1 MCGLVGYLGSGDRD
15 ILEAMA
21 RSLRHRGPDEE
32 GCFIEGDVGMAYRR
46 LSILDPER
54 GRQPLFSE
62 DGQIVVVCNGEL
74 YNHLELRRELQ
85 CRGHRFA
92 TNSDA
97 EVLVHL
103 YEELG
108 PGLVGHLEGMFA
120 LALWDRS
127 RRRLVLGRDRMGIK
141 PLHYWTD
148 GARVV
153 FGSEIR
159 ALLAHPRVPGSL
171 DRCALDQYLTF
182 DYVPAPRTLF
192 LEIRK
197 LPAAHTLVCEVG
209 TIRLERYWQ
218 PRIQPERGV
227 PEAEWEERFL
237 GELRASVRR
246 HMMADVPLGAFLSGG
261 LDSSTLVALMAECGP
276 VRTFS
281 VAFQEESF
289 DESGPARQVAALF
302 GTEHHEEVFTA
313 ERCLELLPHLPQVLD
328 EPLAD
333 PSVLPTWFL
342 SRMTRPH
349 VKVALSGEGGDELLA
364 GYPTYPAAHL
374 AEALRRLP
382 RPLLRA
388 LRNLVER
395 LPVSTRNW
403 SLDFR
408 LKRFLKY
415 LEEAPGPR
423 QVLWAGSF
431 SPAEKAGLYG
441 PGMQGRWETFAPL
454 DGLPREGLDLTSG
467 LLLQD
472 LTLYLADDLLTKLDR
487 ASMACSLEARV
498 PFLHAPLVE
507 LAARIPPDLKLRGLT
522 GKRLLKRATRRL
534 VPRAIRRRPK
544 KGFGIPLGEWLK
556 GPLRPWLLD
565 LLGDVGRE
573 DLFRPQAVERL
584 VDQHMRGQA
593 DHRKLLWTLA
603 VFLQWRRAW
612 CPSGP

>member
-21 RSLRHRGPDEE
+21 RSLRHRGPDED
-32 GCFIEGDVGMAYRR
+32 GHFVEGDVGMAHRR
-46 LSILDPER
+46 LWILDQAQ

-62 DGQIVVVCNGEL
+62 DGRVVAVCNGEI
-74 YNHLELRRELQ
+74 YNHLELRVELQ
-85 CRGHRFA
+85 SRGHRFA
-92 TNSDA
+92 TLSDA
-97 EVLVHL
+97 EVLLHL
-103 YEELG
+103 YEEQG
-108 PGLVGHLEGMFA
+108 PGLVERLEGMFA
-120 LALWDRS
+120 LALWDRPH
-127 RRRLVLGRDRMGIK
+127 RRLVLARDRLGIK

-148 GARVV
+148 GTRLV

-159 ALLAHPRVPGSL
+159 ALLAHPVVPRHL
-171 DRCALDQYLTF
+171 DRDALDQYLTF

-192 LEIRK
+192 RGIRK
-197 LPAAHTLVCEVG
+197 LPAAHTLVCDSR
-209 TIRLERYWQ
+209 TIRLERYWE
-218 PRIQPERGV
+218 PRFQPERGV
-227 PEAEWEERFL
+227 PEDEWEERFL
-237 GELRASVRR
+237 SELRASVRR
-246 HMMADVPLGAFLSGG
+246 HLMADVPLGAFLSGG

-289 DESGPARQVAALF
+289 DESGPARRVAARF

-313 ERCLELLPHLPQVLD
+313 ARCCELLPHLPQVLD

-333 PSVLPTWFL
+333 ASILPTWFL
-342 SRMTRPH
+342 SRMARPH

-388 LRNLVER
+388 LRALAER

-408 LKRFLKY
+408 IKRFLRH
-415 LEEAPGPR
+415 LEEPPGPR
-423 QVLWAGSF
+423 QVLWVGSF
-431 SPAEKAGLYG
+431 SPTEKAGIYG
-441 PGMQGRWETFAPL
+441 PLMQEHHDTFAPL
-454 DGLPREGLDLTSG
+454 DTLPGEDLDLTSR

-472 LTLYLADDLLTKLDR
+472 LRLYLADDLLTKLDR

-498 PFLHAPLVE
+498 PFLHPPLVE
-507 LAARIPPDLKLRGLT
+507 LTTRIPPELKLRGLT

-534 VPRAIRRRPK
+534 LPRDIRLRPK
-544 KGFGIPLGEWLK
+544 KGFGIPLGDWLK
-556 GPLRPWLLD
+556 GPLRPWLMD
-565 LLGDVGRE
+565 LLSDVGRH

-584 VDQHMRGQA
+584 VDEHMGGQA
-593 DHRKLLWTLA
+593 DHRKQLWNLA

-612 CPSGP
+612 CPAGP